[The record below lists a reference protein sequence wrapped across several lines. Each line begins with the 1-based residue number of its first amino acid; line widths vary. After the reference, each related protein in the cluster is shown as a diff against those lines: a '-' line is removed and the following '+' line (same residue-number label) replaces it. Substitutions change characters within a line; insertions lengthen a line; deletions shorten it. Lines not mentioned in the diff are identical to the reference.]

1 MSWTANA
8 QDLQIRLV
16 YNGTTYNDA
25 SLAIT
30 SRVDN
35 DDVIHPVAQ
44 VYDLTN
50 SKYVTNQFY
59 LNYYIKNGNNA
70 PEYFTE
76 DNRKKKIRVFIQTV
90 R

>member
-35 DDVIHPVAQ
+35 DEVIHPVAQ
-44 VYDLTN
+44 VLLI
-50 SKYVTNQFY
+50 S
-59 LNYYIKNGNNA
+59 
-70 PEYFTE
+70 
-76 DNRKKKIRVFIQTV
+76 FI
-90 R
+90 